1 MTDAVL
7 EATPL
12 EAAANEWLALLTA
25 RKPAGWDP
33 ASDLLL
39 VCGVPDRALQQALAV
54 LGQCRVLWLG
64 QQDVPSPDHTPPQ
77 ADWRCVAETTAT
89 PAWLQELVGGWRR
102 PLPRQVLRLRMPD
115 VPEHTLQDQV
125 LAQLQS
131 LLMQRWTDDCTRD
144 EFGQAWL
151 EQSLANLPL
160 LARQQSLDRLDGQ
173 FAGRP
178 AILIAPG
185 PSLDRNIDQLRA
197 LQGRAVLIAPLQT
210 LRRLHKAGIQPD
222 LVLVLDAVDLTTAP
236 YDFIGDLAPHE
247 LPTLVAAVQ
256 THPNVIRRFARVFH
270 FGGGGPLDHWMA
282 ELDGRP
288 LVDLKARSV
297 ALSAL
302 LLAHRW
308 GCSPIVLVGQDLAL
322 AGDGQRYAKDAQLNG
337 FDQAQHMYPL
347 PGWHGGVV
355 LSPADYTVFHQDF
368 VRLAPQLR
376 QVRPEVELFNC
387 TEGGAY
393 IPGFEHRPLR
403 DVLDHLSQTGALPAG
418 AHPIH
423 WPQAPDAAE
432 VPAINARVHAYLSG
446 QLQALEGCA
455 RQARSCAQLSKR
467 LPGGAAGLQKLQTA
481 EQALRDAMRRVKGFA
496 SLYRQDIDAARN
508 AAARARNLAENLEA
522 SRRLYAVVEQGCDR
536 LIGLLQAPA
545 A

>member
-7 EATPL
+7 DAHPL
-12 EAAANEWLALLTA
+12 EAAANEWLTLLNE
-25 RKPAGWDP
+25 RQPAGWDVQ
-33 ASDLLL
+33 SDLLL
-39 VCGVPDRALQQALAV
+39 VCGAPDRSLQQALGAME
-54 LGQCRVLWLG
+54 QRRVLWLG
-64 QQDVPSPDHTPPQ
+64 PEGVAGPDNAPPL
-77 ADWRCVAETTAT
+77 ADWRCVAETAATTAWVQ
-89 PAWLQELVGGWRR
+89 ALVRDWRR
-102 PLPRQVLRLRMPD
+102 PLPKQVLRLRMPD
-115 VPEHTLQDQV
+115 TPEHPLQDQV
-125 LAQLQS
+125 LTQLQL
-131 LLMQRWTDDCTRD
+131 LLMQRWTDDRTQD
-144 EFGQAWL
+144 QFGQVWL

-160 LARQQSLDRLDGQ
+160 LARQQPLDRLDGL

-210 LRRLHKAGIQPD
+210 LRRLHKAGVQPD
-222 LVLVLDAVDLTTAP
+222 LVLVLDATDLTEPP

-247 LPTLVAAVQ
+247 LPTLVAAVH

-270 FGGGGPLDHWMA
+270 FSGGGPVDHWMA

-322 AGDGQRYAKDAQLNG
+322 AGDGQRYAQGAQLNA
-337 FDQAQHMYPL
+337 FDQAQHLYPL

-355 LSPADYTVFHQDF
+355 QSPADYTVFHQDF

-376 QVRPEVELFNC
+376 QVRPEVALFNC
-387 TEGGAY
+387 TEGGAF

-403 DVLDHLSQTGALPAG
+403 DVLDQLSHSGALPPSAS
-418 AHPIH
+418 PID
-423 WPQAPDAAE
+423 WPRAPDAATG
-432 VPAINARVHAYLSG
+432 PAIGAPVQAYLSG
-446 QLQALEGCA
+446 QRRALEDCA
-455 RQARSCAQLSKR
+455 RQARSCAQISKR
-467 LPGGAAGLQKLQTA
+467 LPAGAAGLQKLQAA
-481 EQALRDAMRRVKGFA
+481 EQAMRESMKRVKGFA
-496 SLYRQDIDAARN
+496 ILYRQDIDAARN

-522 SRRLYAVVEQGCDR
+522 SRRLYAVVEQGCER
-536 LIGLLQAPA
+536 LIRLLPVSA

>member
-7 EATPL
+7 EVHAL
-12 EAAANEWLALLTA
+12 GAAASEWLALLKA
-25 RKPAGWDP
+25 RQPAGWDIQT
-33 ASDLLL
+33 DLLL
-39 VCGVPDRALQQALAV
+39 VCGAPDPILQRALRA
-54 LGQCRVLWLG
+54 LGQARVLWLG
-64 QQDVPSPDHTPPQ
+64 LEDLAALDNAPPH

-89 PAWLQELVGGWRR
+89 SAWLQELVRGWRR
-102 PLPRQVLRLRMPD
+102 PLPKQVLRLRMPD
-115 VPEHTLQDQV
+115 IPEHPLQDQV
-125 LAQLQS
+125 LTQLQL
-131 LLMQRWTDDCTRD
+131 LLMQRWTDDRTRD
-144 EFGQAWL
+144 QFGQTWL
-151 EQSLANLPL
+151 EQSLTNLPL
-160 LARQQSLDRLDGQ
+160 LARQQPLDRLDGL

-178 AILIAPG
+178 AVLIAPG

-210 LRRLHKAGIQPD
+210 LRRLHKAGVQPD
-222 LVLVLDAVDLTTAP
+222 LVLVLDATDLTEPP

-247 LPTLVAAVQ
+247 LPPLVAAVH

-270 FGGGGPLDHWMA
+270 FGGGGPVDHWMA
-282 ELDGRP
+282 EVDGRP

-322 AGDGQRYAKDAQLNG
+322 AGDGQRYAQGAQLNA
-337 FDQAQHMYPL
+337 FDQAQHLYPL

-355 LSPADYTVFHQDF
+355 QSPADYAVFHQDF

-387 TEGGAY
+387 TEGGAF

-403 DVLDHLSQTGALPAG
+403 EVLDGLSRSGALPPG
-418 AHPIH
+418 ARPLH
-423 WPQAPDAAE
+423 WPPAPDAAE
-432 VPAINARVHAYLSG
+432 APAISAHVQAYLSG
-446 QLQALEGCA
+446 QLQALGDCQRKA
-455 RQARSCAQLSKR
+455 RACTQLSRR
-467 LPGGAAGLQKLQTA
+467 LPAGAAGLQKLQAA
-481 EQALRDAMRRVKGFA
+481 EQAMREAMKRVKGFA
-496 SLYRQDIDAARN
+496 ILYRQDIDAART
-508 AAARARNLAENLEA
+508 AAARARHLAENLEA

-536 LIGLLQAPA
+536 LIRLLPVSA